1 MCLLDVTAEVISCVG
16 ADAQTTALSKLKAE
30 MLHLATIRSNN
41 LVHLTSKSTQLNSKC
56 VFNFALLLSTSQL

>member
-16 ADAQTTALSKLKAE
+16 ADAQTTALSKLMAE

-41 LVHLTSKSTQLNSKC
+41 LVHLTSKSPVC
-56 VFNFALLLSTSQL
+56 F